1 MGGGPLEDVAVGSKS
16 VQLPR
21 ETLEFF
27 DGDELRARVFIE
39 KYALRSDDGELLELT
54 PREMWRR
61 VAREIASVERTP
73 ELQSLWE
80 RNFLWLLEDFRF
92 IPGGRIMH
100 GAGNPRKVT
109 LLNCYVI
116 PIKDDSLEAIFDA
129 AKEAA
134 RTYSYGGGV
143 GCDIS
148 ILRPKG
154 APREQR
160 SENLNW
166 SGFIHG
172 VVFTCDWHDRAG
184 R

>member
-73 ELQSLWE
+73 
-80 RNFLWLLEDFRF
+80 
-92 IPGGRIMH
+92 
-100 GAGNPRKVT
+100 
-109 LLNCYVI
+109 
-116 PIKDDSLEAIFDA
+116 
-129 AKEAA
+129 
-134 RTYSYGGGV
+134 
-143 GCDIS
+143 
-148 ILRPKG
+148 
-154 APREQR
+154 
-160 SENLNW
+160 
-166 SGFIHG
+166 
-172 VVFTCDWHDRAG
+172 
-184 R
+184 